1 MSVVVITGG
10 TAGVGRATAEFFA
23 EKGWDVGVLARGDDG
38 LDAVVKEVTRLRQR
52 GLAVSTDVAVAAD
65 VDAAAERIE
74 HELGPIDIWVNNTMT
89 TVFAPL
95 EAIDGDEFK
104 RATEVTYL
112 GCVYGTMAALRRMRQ
127 RDRGVIVQVGSALA
141 YRGIPLQSAYCGAKH
156 AIRGFTDSLRTELR
170 HDRSHV
176 RLTTVHLPALN
187 TPQFGWCRS
196 KLPHH
201 PQPVPP
207 IYQPEL
213 AAQAIWWAA
222 HHRRR
227 EIWLGGTTTATI
239 VGNVIAPGLLDRYL
253 GRTGVKS
260 QQTDAPI
267 GPRPDDLFAPVEGDH
282 GAHGA
287 FDEKAK
293 TKSFRPWVRLVTAI
307 AHPWD
312 VIDRRA

>member
-52 GLAVSTDVAVAAD
+52 ALAVSTDVAVAAD

-74 HELGPIDIWVNNTMT
+74 HELGPIDVWVNNAMT

-156 AIRGFTDSLRTELR
+156 TIRGFTDSLAYG
-170 HDRSHV
+170 V
-176 RLTTVHLPALN
+176 
-187 TPQFGWCRS
+187 
-196 KLPHH
+196 
-201 PQPVPP
+201 
-207 IYQPEL
+207 
-213 AAQAIWWAA
+213 
-222 HHRRR
+222 
-227 EIWLGGTTTATI
+227 
-239 VGNVIAPGLLDRYL
+239 AP
-253 GRTGVKS
+253 
-260 QQTDAPI
+260 
-267 GPRPDDLFAPVEGDH
+267 
-282 GAHGA
+282 
-287 FDEKAK
+287 
-293 TKSFRPWVRLVTAI
+293 
-307 AHPWD
+307 
-312 VIDRRA
+312 

>member
-1 MSVVVITGG
+1 VSVVVITGG
-10 TAGVGRATAEFFA
+10 SAGVGRATAEFFGA
-23 EKGWDVGVLARGDDG
+23 KGWDVGVLARGDDG
-38 LDAVVKEVTRLRQR
+38 LEAVVKEATRLGPRA
-52 GLAVSTDVAVAAD
+52 LAVSTDVAKARE
-65 VDAAAERIE
+65 VDAAAERVE
-74 HELGPIDIWVNNTMT
+74 RELGPIDVWVNNAMT
-89 TVFAPL
+89 TVFAPIEDI
-95 EAIDGDEFK
+95 EADEFK

-112 GCVYGTMAALRRMRQ
+112 GCVYGTMAGLRRMRR

-170 HDRSHV
+170 NEHSHV

-196 KLPHH
+196 KLPNH

-227 EIWLGGTTTATI
+227 EIWLGATTTATI
-239 VGNVIAPGLLDRYL
+239 VGNLFVPGLLDRYL
-253 GRTGVKS
+253 GRTGVKA
-260 QQTDAPI
+260 QQTDEPI
-267 GPRPDDLFAPVEGDH
+267 GPRPDDLFAPVDSDH
-282 GAHGA
+282 GAHGV
-287 FDEKAK
+287 FDKEAKSKA
-293 TKSFRPWVRLVTAI
+293 FRPWVRVLTAV

-312 VIDRRA
+312 VVDRRA

>member
-10 TAGVGRATAEFFA
+10 SAGVGRATAEYFA
-23 EKGWDVGVLARGDDG
+23 ARGWDVAIVARGQDG
-38 LDAVVKEVTRLRQR
+38 IDATVKEVTRLGPRAL
-52 GLAVSTDVAVAAD
+52 GVATDIASAGD
-65 VDAAAERIE
+65 VEEAAERIE
-74 HELGPIDIWVNNTMT
+74 SELGHIDVWVNNAMT

-95 EAIDGDEFK
+95 EDIEPDEFK

-112 GCVYGTMAALRRMRQ
+112 GCVYGTKAALSRMRP

-170 HDRSHV
+170 HQGSQV
-176 RLTTVHLPALN
+176 RVTTVHLPALN

-196 KLPHH
+196 KLPNH

-213 AAQAIWWAA
+213 AARAIWWSA

-227 EIWLGGTTTATI
+227 EVWLGSTTTATI
-239 VGNVIAPGLLDRYL
+239 VGNLFVPGLFDRYL
-253 GRTGVKS
+253 GRTGVRS
-260 QQTDAPI
+260 QQTGESI
-267 GPRPDDLFAPVEGDH
+267 GPRPDDLFAPVDGDH
-282 GAHGA
+282 GSHGV
-287 FDEKAK
+287 FDKQAK
-293 TKSFRPWVRLVTAI
+293 SKPFRPWVRLVTAV

-312 VIDRRA
+312 VVDRRS

>member
-1 MSVVVITGG
+1 M
-10 TAGVGRATAEFFA
+10 
-23 EKGWDVGVLARGDDG
+23 
-38 LDAVVKEVTRLRQR
+38 TRLRQR
-52 GLAVSTDVAVAAD
+52 ALAVSTDVAVAAD

-74 HELGPIDIWVNNTMT
+74 HELGPIDIWVNNAMT

-127 RDRGVIVQVGSALA
+127 RDRGVIVQVGSALGIA
-141 YRGIPLQSAYCGAKH
+141 GIPLQSAYCGAKH

-201 PQPVPP
+201 PQPVRP

-227 EIWLGGTTTATI
+227 ESGSAGPPLPPSSAMSSRRF
-239 VGNVIAPGLLDRYL
+239 LDRYL

-260 QQTDAPI
+260 QQTDARSDL
-267 GPRPDDLFAPVEGDH
+267 GPTTCSPRSKVTMVRTAPSTRRP
-282 GAHGA
+282 
-287 FDEKAK
+287 
-293 TKSFRPWVRLVTAI
+293 
-307 AHPWD
+307 
-312 VIDRRA
+312 RRSRSVLGYGW